1 MSSEHT
7 QIHHT
12 NFFDKAIMVDLTRAV
27 TDIASSLEQSAL
39 IETTAMHLMRLL
51 KADGC
56 LAIGLH
62 PETQESLVCKA
73 FHSSADEQKI
83 GIDPAGLIDSPRL
96 KLVLNENRILQIN
109 VSDSALSPEERKWIN
124 TAHIQ
129 SLLMLPLCAAD
140 RYQGAM
146 VVLHSQTP
154 RFYDKQ
160 DVLIGHLIASQAST
174 AMFNAFLYQDSRQ
187 RTGELE
193 AVRKAALSVTASLD
207 LQQVLNAILKSTME
221 LLSDVQHAHIFLY
234 QNDRLV
240 FGVARWNESHAE
252 HALAEPRPEGLSYT
266 VARTGAELLVEDMN
280 AHPLFSDG
288 NFEWRGAIIGLP
300 LKIGEI
306 VVGVMNVAYQNP
318 RKFQTSELRI
328 LKLLGDHAAIA
339 IEKARLHQLI
349 DRQAHTDIL
358 TGLPNRRAFLE
369 RLEQEVLRARRYHHP
384 FVLAMIDLNQ
394 FKPVNDNFGHPVGD
408 LVLQQTA
415 SFLQNSVR
423 DTDFIARFGGDE
435 FVFIFPET
443 NLISAQRIMQKIL
456 DNYERFPIHIQAEKI
471 ISLTAAAGLSVFPD
485 MASDGE
491 SLIRLADQEMYQL
504 KRQLGL
510 H

>member
-27 TDIASSLEQSAL
+27 TEISSSLEQTPL
-39 IETTAMHLMRLL
+39 IEITATHLMRLL

-56 LAIGLH
+56 LVVGWH
-62 PETQESLVCKA
+62 PETQESLTCRSFKSP
-73 FHSSADEQKI
+73 FYEHQLQ
-83 GIDPAGLIDSPRL
+83 IDPARLIDSPRL
-96 KLVLNENRILQIN
+96 NLVLKENRILQIN
-109 VSDSALSPEERKWIN
+109 VSDSALSPAEREWIN
-124 TAHIQ
+124 EGHIQ
-129 SLLMLPLCAAD
+129 SLLMLPMSAVD
-140 RYQGAM
+140 RYRGAM
-146 VVLHSQTP
+146 VVLHMQTP

-160 DVLIGHLIASQAST
+160 DILIGHLIASQAST
-174 AMFNAFLYQDSRQ
+174 ALFNAYLYQDSCQ
-187 RTGELE
+187 RTEELE

-221 LLSDVQHAHIFLY
+221 LLSDVEHAHIFLY

-240 FGVARWNESHAE
+240 FGVACWVESHSE
-252 HALAEPRPEGLSYT
+252 HSLAEPRPDGLSYT
-266 VARTGAELLVEDMN
+266 VARQGVELVVEDMN
-280 AHPLFSDG
+280 AHPLFADG
-288 NFEWRGAIIGLP
+288 TFDWRGAIIGLP

-318 RKFQTSELRI
+318 RKFQSSELRI

-339 IEKARLHQLI
+339 IEKARLHQMI
-349 DRQAHTDIL
+349 DQQAHTDIL

-369 RLEQEVLRARRYHHP
+369 RLEQEVLRARRYQHP
-384 FVLAMIDLNQ
+384 FALAMIDLNH
-394 FKPVNDNFGHPVGD
+394 FKPVNDNYGHPAGD

-415 SFLQNSVR
+415 NFLQNSIR
-423 DTDFIARFGGDE
+423 DTDFVARFGGDE

-443 NLISAQRIMQKIL
+443 NLVSAQRILQKVL
-456 DNYERFPIHIQAEKI
+456 DNYERFPLRIQAEKMI
-471 ISLTAAAGLSVFPD
+471 NLSAAAGLSVFPD
-485 MASDGE
+485 MASDSE

-504 KRQLGL
+504 KWQLG
-510 H
+510 HR